1 MNRLSQAKV
10 PEHVAI
16 IMDGNGRWAQGQGQ
30 ARVYGHQ
37 SGAQRVREV
46 VEAAG
51 NAGVKVLTLYAFSEE
66 NWRRPV
72 EEVNALFS
80 LLVSYLKQEIDQ
92 LHENKVRLR
101 SIGFTDKLPADCQEW
116 LKLVEARTRD
126 NDGLQLV
133 LALSY
138 SGRSDLVRAMQRMA
152 VAVKEG
158 RLLPEDISE
167 EVVSEH
173 LSTQGL
179 PDPDLL
185 IRTSG
190 EQRLSNFLLWEMA
203 YTEFYFTKVHWPEF
217 SREHL
222 NEALRE
228 YADRDRRFGAVRMDK
243 PVC

>member
-1 MNRLSQAKV
+1 MSPLSQAKV

-30 ARVYGHQ
+30 ARVFGHQ

-51 NAGVKVLTLYAFSEE
+51 QAGVKVLTLYAFSEE
-66 NWRRPV
+66 NWRRPT

-80 LLVSYLKQEIDQ
+80 LLVSYLRQEINQ
-92 LHENKVRLR
+92 LHENKVKLR
-101 SIGFTDKLPADCQEW
+101 SIGSTDKLPFDCQEW
-116 LKLVEARTRD
+116 LQLVEAKTKN

-138 SGRSDLVRAMQRMA
+138 SGRSDLLRCVQSIA
-152 VAVKEG
+152 
-158 RLLPEDISE
+158 RLVQAGDLSPEAIDE
-167 EVVSEH
+167 RVVSGH

-179 PDPDLL
+179 PEPDLL

-222 NEALRE
+222 HEALRD
-228 YADRDRRFGAVRMDK
+228 YADRDRRFGAVK
-243 PVC
+243 PI

>member
-1 MNRLSQAKV
+1 
-10 PEHVAI
+10 
-16 IMDGNGRWAQGQGQ
+16 
-30 ARVYGHQ
+30 
-37 SGAQRVREV
+37 
-46 VEAAG
+46 
-51 NAGVKVLTLYAFSEE
+51 
-66 NWRRPV
+66 
-72 EEVNALFS
+72 
-80 LLVSYLKQEIDQ
+80 
-92 LHENKVRLR
+92 
-101 SIGFTDKLPADCQEW
+101 
-116 LKLVEARTRD
+116 LKLVEARTQN

-158 RLLPEDISE
+158 QLMPEDINE
-167 EVVSEH
+167 QTVH
-173 LSTQGL
+173 DYLSTHGL

-228 YADRDRRFGAVRMDK
+228 FTDRDRRFGAVRMDK
-243 PVC
+243 PIC

>member
-1 MNRLSQAKV
+1 MSRLSQAKV

-37 SGAQRVREV
+37 SGAQRVRDV

-72 EEVNALFS
+72 DEVNALFS

-116 LKLVEARTRD
+116 LKLVEARTEH

-152 VAVKEG
+152 MAVKEG
-158 RLLPEDISE
+158 RLQPDDIQE
-167 EVVSEH
+167 QVVTEH

-179 PDPDLL
+179 PEPDLL

-217 SREHL
+217 SPDHL

>member
-1 MNRLSQAKV
+1 MSRLSQAKV

-37 SGAQRVREV
+37 SGAQRVRDV

-51 NAGVKVLTLYAFSEE
+51 KAGVKVLTLYAFSEE
-66 NWRRPV
+66 NWRRPA

-101 SIGFTDKLPADCQEW
+101 SIGFTDKLPPDCQEW
-116 LKLVEARTRD
+116 LKLVEARTQD

-152 VAVKEG
+152 AAVKEG
-158 RLLPEDISE
+158 LIAPEDIQE
-167 EVVSEH
+167 ETVSNY
-173 LSTQGL
+173 LSTHGL

-217 SREHL
+217 SPEHL
-222 NEALRE
+222 TEALRE

>member
-1 MNRLSQAKV
+1 MSRLSQAKV

-16 IMDGNGRWAQGQGQ
+16 IMDGNGRWAQGQGH

-37 SGAQRVREV
+37 SGAQRVRDV

-72 EEVNALFS
+72 EEVKALFS

-92 LHENKVRLR
+92 LHANKVRLR

-116 LKLVEARTRD
+116 LQLVEARTRD

-138 SGRSDLVRAMQRMA
+138 SGRSDLLRAMQRIA
-152 VAVKEG
+152 AEVKEG
-158 RLLPEDISE
+158 LLQPQDIDA
-167 EVVSEH
+167 EVVSDH
-173 LSTQGL
+173 LSTKGL
-179 PDPDLL
+179 PEPDLL

-190 EQRLSNFLLWEMA
+190 EQRLSNFMLWEMA

-228 YADRDRRFGAVRMDK
+228 YADRDRRFGAVRLDK
-243 PVC
+243 HLC

>member
-1 MNRLSQAKV
+1 MSPLSQAKV
-10 PEHVAI
+10 PKHVAI

-30 ARVYGHQ
+30 ARVFGHQ

-51 NAGVKVLTLYAFSEE
+51 QAGVKYLTLYAFSEE
-66 NWRRPV
+66 NWRRPA
-72 EEVNALFS
+72 EEVKALFS
-80 LLVSYLKQEIDQ
+80 LLVSYLKQEIEQ

-101 SIGFTDKLPADCQEW
+101 SIGATDKLPVDCQEW
-116 LKLVEARTRD
+116 LQLVEARTNP
-126 NDGLQLV
+126 NDGLELV

-138 SGRSDLVRAMQRMA
+138 SGRSDLLCSMQTIA
-152 VAVKEG
+152 QQVKDGTLE
-158 RLLPEDISE
+158 PDAISQATI
-167 EVVSEH
+167 SAN
-173 LSTQGL
+173 LSTHGL

-222 NEALRE
+222 NEALRD
-228 YADRDRRFGAVRMDK
+228 YADRERRFGAVS
-243 PVC
+243 PV

>member
-1 MNRLSQAKV
+1 MSRLSQAKV

-66 NWRRPV
+66 NWRRPA

-80 LLVSYLKQEIDQ
+80 LLVSYLKQEIEQ

-101 SIGFTDKLPADCQEW
+101 SIGFTDKLPPDCQEW
-116 LKLVEARTRD
+116 LKLVEARTQD

-152 VAVKEG
+152 AAVKEG
-158 RLLPEDISE
+158 RLAPEDIHE
-167 EVVSEH
+167 ETVSTY

-217 SREHL
+217 SPEHL
-222 NEALRE
+222 TEALRD